1 MFHPHVDPMV
11 RLPAEFKLNIR
22 TNEFKTFL
30 IAALRQIENP
40 ERITENIVVLQSF
53 VKYAASYLE
62 NSVKKDQKINKLD
75 VLLSVFQVVC
85 PGFSETH
92 RVLVKGMVEFLLA
105 NGDIR
110 KKPLKFFSRRLVAG
124 LKVATLGPAQP

>member
-30 IAALRQIENP
+30 IAALKKLENP
-40 ERITENIVVLQSF
+40 ERIMENIVVLQSY

-75 VLLSVFQVVC
+75 VLLSVFQAVI

-92 RVLVKGMVEFLLA
+92 RVLVKGMVEFLLT

-124 LKVATLGPAQP
+124 LKATALGPAQP

>member
-1 MFHPHVDPMV
+1 MFHPHVDPLV

-30 IAALRQIENP
+30 IAALKKLENP
-40 ERITENIVVLQSF
+40 EKIMSNIAVVQSF
-53 VKYAASYLE
+53 VKYAATYLE
-62 NSVKKDQKINKLD
+62 NSVKKDQKIDKLALLLD
-75 VLLSVFQVVC
+75 VFRAVI
-85 PGFSETH
+85 PGFSEAH
-92 RVLVKGMVEFLLA
+92 RVLIAGTVEFLLS

-124 LKVATLGPAQP
+124 LKAAVLGPAQP